1 MKVRAISMD
10 AWIRYYSAE
19 IVHRF
24 IGSKIM
30 KPFLI
35 AFILIIGLTS
45 FARASGDYNPFK
57 KVKEGDWVIFTMTME
72 RGAFKSVGDIKT
84 TVTSKSDKEV
94 TISTII
100 TLDGQKSL
108 PREERIDLTK
118 PYDPIWLLGLKDTG
132 AKVEKGDEAKEKVKI
147 GTKEFDCTLIK
158 SKTTSGIYIAHNKL
172 WTSKD
177 APLGG
182 MVKLEVLG
190 ERGAPANTCLEFKES
205 GSK

>member
-1 MKVRAISMD
+1 MKHFLFAFALMLGMTSIVRPAD
-10 AWIRYYSAE
+10 
-19 IVHRF
+19 
-24 IGSKIM
+24 
-30 KPFLI
+30 
-35 AFILIIGLTS
+35 
-45 FARASGDYNPFK
+45 DNNPFR

-72 RGAFKSVGDIKT
+72 RGTIKSVGDSKT
-84 TVTSKSDKEV
+84 TVTAKTDKEV
-94 TISTII
+94 TISTVI

-118 PYDPIWLLGLKDTG
+118 PYDPIWLLGLKDYSG
-132 AKVEKGDEAKEKVKI
+132 VKLEKGEETQEKVKL
-147 GTKEFDCTLIK
+147 GTKQFECTLLK
-158 SKTTSGIYIAHNKL
+158 SKTTSGIYTTHNKL

-190 ERGAPANTCLEFKES
+190 ERGAPANTWLELKGS

>member
-1 MKVRAISMD
+1 MVAAGD
-10 AWIRYYSAE
+10 DN
-19 IVHRF
+19 
-24 IGSKIM
+24 
-30 KPFLI
+30 PFL
-35 AFILIIGLTS
+35 
-45 FARASGDYNPFK
+45 

-72 RGAFKSVGDIKT
+72 RGTFKSVGDIKT
-84 TVTSKSDKEV
+84 TVTSKFDKEV

-100 TLDGQKSL
+100 TLDGRKSL
-108 PREERIDLTK
+108 PTEERIDLTK

-132 AKVEKGDEAKEKVKI
+132 AKVEKGEEAKEKVKI
-147 GTKEFDCTLIK
+147 GTKEFQCTLIK
-158 SKTTSGIYIAHNKL
+158 SKTTSGIYITHNKL

-190 ERGAPANTCLEFKES
+190 ERGAPANTWLEFKES

>member
-1 MKVRAISMD
+1 MK
-10 AWIRYYSAE
+10 
-19 IVHRF
+19 H
-24 IGSKIM
+24 
-30 KPFLI
+30 FLF
-35 AFILIIGLTS
+35 AFALIIGLTS
-45 FARASGDYNPFK
+45 FARAADDDNPFK
-57 KVKEGDWVIFTMTME
+57 KVKEGDWVIFSMTME
-72 RGAFKSVGDIKT
+72 RGTFKSNGDTKT

-118 PYDPIWLLGLKDTG
+118 PYDLIRLLGLKDTG
-132 AKVEKGDEAKEKVKI
+132 AKVERGGEAKEMVKI
-147 GTKEFDCTLIK
+147 GTKEFECTLIK
-158 SKTTSGIYIAHNKL
+158 SKTTSGMYITHNKL

-190 ERGAPANTCLEFKES
+190 ERGAPANTWLELKAF